1 MNQHEYDAQ
10 RHRNDAGNAEMG
22 STAQWDS
29 YFKAQYSQTLA
40 DLEKSAQTGNT
51 FNTSYD
57 YTRPSNGGYSG
68 YVGTGYGGG
77 GVSLGTVILFLLT
90 GFLSYLSFSYFNRPA
105 AWLEQ
110 AIVDNYSI
118 PPGLWTYKAL
128 SAKEKASFRESN
140 LYDLKKFQPLLK
152 EGASLERVFDDCRG
166 RDISPCL
173 GVNYN
178 AFKKLEPFALNADTY
193 WNDVCRTSYE
203 SIYHQDLAVK
213 YRWSATMGAGKDHAI
228 LCTPLNKDDVAKSI
242 AAAQLKHRMFA
253 IASAALIF
261 LFGMYVIYR
270 RSKLK

>member
-1 MNQHEYDAQ
+1 MNQNEYDAQ

-22 STAQWDS
+22 STAQWNS

-40 DLEKSAQTGNT
+40 DLEKSAQAANT
-51 FNTSYD
+51 SNTSYD
-57 YTRPSNGGYSG
+57 YTPPSSGGYSG

-77 GVSLGTVILFLLT
+77 GVSLVTLILFIIT
-90 GFLSYLSFSYFNRPA
+90 GGLSYLSFSHFNQPV

-110 AIVDNYSI
+110 AVVDNYSI
-118 PPGLWTYKAL
+118 PPGLWAYKGL
-128 SAKEKASFRESN
+128 SAKEKASFKESN

-152 EGASLERVFDDCRG
+152 EGASLENVFEDCKG

-173 GVNYN
+173 GVNYH
-178 AFKKLEPFALNADTY
+178 AFKKLEPFALSANTY

-203 SIYHQDLAVK
+203 QIYHQDLAVK
-213 YRWSATMGAGKDHAI
+213 YQWSAAMGGGKDHAV
-228 LCTPLNKDDVAKSI
+228 LCTPLNKNDVLKSI
-242 AAAQLKHRMFA
+242 GTAQLKHRTLAFG
-253 IASAALIF
+253 SAALIF